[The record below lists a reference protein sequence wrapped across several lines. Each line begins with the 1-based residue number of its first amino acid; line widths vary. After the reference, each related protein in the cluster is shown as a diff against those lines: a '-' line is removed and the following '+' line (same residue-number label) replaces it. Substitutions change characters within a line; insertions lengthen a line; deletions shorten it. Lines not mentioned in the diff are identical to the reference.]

1 MEIHNPSTA
10 NSAKLASFDTEKT
23 HQQPSTTIGH
33 TPEADPPAQ
42 TNSPPPTILPLATYQ
57 LTKWLQM
64 IMKPIKGQTKIKS
77 MPGTIQ
83 IQQLIL
89 AAIPQPL
96 LAFATIPLP
105 PLCQPRPTRQDEE
118 DEVVQLDLI
127 GETSNKEEGHS
138 SQEAT
143 REPSVEPQRVTIH
156 INYQF
161 HVVQAVNNQPSN
173 PCGQKRK
180 STLSSTQDNLPK
192 TMKIKAK
199 DNKIFIIWRVDD
211 NNLPRF
217 KPSLLPEEKIK
228 TCTLV
233 QEDPKIVAQN
243 KLAFR
248 QLRAHLAPNSIPAKP
263 SREPTAGASNSAALH
278 DIIRDLYA
286 AHHPL
291 GKPTRGHDTRST
303 TCLVQAVDGH
313 TICSERQARPLIGRP
328 CLRAARTSR
337 SKDPS
342 DRQVRAVNLGSA
354 PRSFNYRT
362 GPAGNS
368 TNPAQGRLNQGNN
381 ITNPSAGQSNQPTST
396 RQMTASVMSAVESMN
411 STGVSTGLNP
421 SFTQPEL
428 FQQSA
433 SLPPQF
439 YLGQAYTAPFTPAFL
454 GQAFPAQEFPGQAF
468 PGQPYQQVFP
478 GQPYQQQKGYQFP
491 NSQAQGS
498 SNQQTTNPAS
508 KPPICRLKIH
518 QMHQQSNLPR
528 LHPIV
533 VHQLMISL
541 RSPNLKY
548 LEQLKDQVSL

>member
-1 MEIHNPSTA
+1 MSV
-10 NSAKLASFDTEKT
+10 
-23 HQQPSTTIGH
+23 H
-33 TPEADPPAQ
+33 TVLHP
-42 TNSPPPTILPLATYQ
+42 
-57 LTKWLQM
+57 
-64 IMKPIKGQTKIKS
+64 
-77 MPGTIQ
+77 
-83 IQQLIL
+83 
-89 AAIPQPL
+89 
-96 LAFATIPLP
+96 
-105 PLCQPRPTRQDEE
+105 DEE

-127 GETSNKEEGHS
+127 GETSNKEEGIALKKQH
-138 SQEAT
+138 
-143 REPSVEPQRVTIH
+143 
-156 INYQF
+156 
-161 HVVQAVNNQPSN
+161 
-173 PCGQKRK
+173 
-180 STLSSTQDNLPK
+180 DNLPK

-217 KPSLLPEEKIK
+217 KREVIDRISSLLPEEKIK

-248 QLRAHLAPNSIPAKP
+248 QLRAHLAPNSIPAEP

-286 AHHPL
+286 AHHPY
-291 GKPTRGHDTRST
+291 
-303 TCLVQAVDGH
+303 AW
-313 TICSERQARPLIGRP
+313 ARAI
-328 CLRAARTSR
+328 
-337 SKDPS
+337 
-342 DRQVRAVNLGSA
+342 
-354 PRSFNYRT
+354 
-362 GPAGNS
+362 
-368 TNPAQGRLNQGNN
+368 
-381 ITNPSAGQSNQPTST
+381 
-396 RQMTASVMSAVESMN
+396 
-411 STGVSTGLNP
+411 P